1 MRNPR
6 LHAAIARVALL
17 AALLLAVVPTLGR
30 LAPRVAHAG
39 LAALCTAEGLRYV
52 EVAAFAAATPVAGPH
67 HAGAPGTAPG
77 HPHDPGAPDCT
88 YCPLLLSLLAAG
100 CWLLW
105 LRAALAGAAPGW
117 WPAAASRGFVHPCG
131 LGSRGPPRAEACLPA

>member
-88 YCPLLLSLLAAG
+88 YCPLLLSLLAASIAFA
-100 CWLLW
+100 L
-105 LRAALAGAAPGW
+105 LRAQAPAPARFAAV
-117 WPAAASRGFVHPCG
+117 ASARRRQRHPCG
-131 LGSRGPPRAEACLPA
+131 LGSRGPPRLGVIAA

>member
-88 YCPLLLSLLAAG
+88 YCPLLLSLLVAAA
-100 CWLLW
+100 WLLW
-105 LRAALAGAAPGW
+105 LRAAAARGGLPTW
-117 WPAAASRGFVHPCG
+117 TDLPSRTFVHPCG
-131 LGSRGPPRAEACLPA
+131 LGSRGPPRDGASLRA